1 MRRSAEIKVS
11 NSPIVETQKGDF
23 NHWIEIVSA
32 VLISLATIGSAWC
45 AYQSALWAGEMMTS
59 YNLADAARTES
70 VRMSNRALQ
79 LTTID
84 VNLFTEYVAAYSNGN
99 EDLADFFMTRFRPE
113 LKLATMAW
121 IETQPLIN
129 PDAPGTPFE
138 MPDYQS
144 AAQAESDRLLN
155 EAVDRLG
162 DARKANERSDQYVL
176 LTVIFASVLFFG
188 GISTKF
194 RSVNIQI
201 GLVALAS
208 LIFVIMLIL
217 VATFPIL

>member
-1 MRRSAEIKVS
+1 M
-11 NSPIVETQKGDF
+11 GDL
-23 NHWIEIVSA
+23 HQWIEIISA
-32 VLISLATIGSAWC
+32 VLISLATVGSAWC
-45 AYQSALWAGEMMTS
+45 AYQSTRWAGEMMIS
-59 YNLADAARTES
+59 FNLADAARTES

-99 EDLADFFMTRFRPE
+99 EDLADFLLTRFRPE
-113 LKLATMAW
+113 MKIATESW

-129 PDAPGTPFE
+129 TDAPATPFNME
-138 MPDYQS
+138 EYQS
-144 AAQAESDRLLN
+144 ASQAESDRLLK
-155 EAVDRLG
+155 EAVEHLESAHR
-162 DARKANERSDQYVL
+162 ASQRSDQYIL

-194 RSVNIQI
+194 RTVKIQVI
-201 GLVALAS
+201 LVAFAI